1 MGVPT
6 HGEAGQ
12 VGCHFFVVIVAA
24 LGATTNGAEELPILE
39 RGVQF
44 RTATGVMLGRLTDG
58 AGRGVLHRCG
68 RVLIKRRGAG
78 LSMWLDLQPRQTRTR
93 QAGTPDFDVGAPGC

>member
-6 HGEAGQ
+6 TCEPGQ

-24 LGATTNGAEELPILE
+24 LGATTNGAEELLILE

-44 RTATGVMLGRLTDG
+44 WTATGIVFGRLTDG
-58 AGRGVLHRCG
+58 AGRGVLHWYG
-68 RVLIKRRGAG
+68 VLIKRRG
-78 LSMWLDLQPRQTRTR
+78 QVP
-93 QAGTPDFDVGAPGC
+93 